1 MGHTNKREVV
11 LAETIGFIAAILG
24 TICWLP
30 QTIKTWRTRETK
42 DLSLSA
48 NLLVLATV
56 ALWLIYG
63 IAIDAWPL
71 IVANVISVILV
82 GAIVTAKLIYK

>member
-1 MGHTNKREVV
+1 M
-11 LAETIGFIAAILG
+11 AETIGFIAAILG

>member
-1 MGHTNKREVV
+1 MEDIVGA
-11 LAETIGFIAAILG
+11 LAAIIS

-42 DLSLSA
+42 DLSLPA
-48 NLLVLATV
+48 NLLILASV

-63 IAIDAWPL
+63 ILLGAWPM
-71 IVANVISVILV
+71 IVANIVAVTLV
-82 GAIVTAKLIYK
+82 GAIVTAKLKFG

>member
-1 MGHTNKREVV
+1 M
-11 LAETIGFIAAILG
+11 LASADYIGYLAAIIG

-42 DLSLSA
+42 DLSLIA
-48 NLLVLATV
+48 NLMVLATV
-56 ALWLIYG
+56 SLWFVYG
-63 IAIDAWPL
+63 IMTAAWPL
-71 IVANVISVILV
+71 VVGNIISILAV